1 VPAVLLGEVE
11 PKLLEQHEKVHEQSS
26 NVSLSN
32 TLRCNCFHELIE
44 GLIMALC
51 TEVLNIVMATSKF
64 AAI

>member
-1 VPAVLLGEVE
+1 MPAVLLGEVE
-11 PKLLEQHEKVHEQSS
+11 PKLLEQHEKVHEQS

-32 TLRCNCFHELIE
+32 TLHCNCFQKLIE

>member
-11 PKLLEQHEKVHEQSS
+11 PKLLEQHEKVREQS

-32 TLRCNCFHELIE
+32 TLHCNCFQKLIE
-44 GLIMALC
+44 GLIMALS